1 MVSGIDPV
9 VGPGDLSL
17 FVDQK
22 AHPTWPGCL
31 GILAGAVC
39 ECDGPIEVA
48 EERKVEGIFL
58 RERGIGFHA
67 VEADPQDLD
76 IVFIVVVLM
85 VAEPAALGGS
95 ARGVCCGIKPQQ
107 HLPTPQIGQ
116 CDGATV
122 VRGQCKISSP
132 ITRVEHLHI
141 LPVGRYGGQLSI
153 ARKRASN
160 CRLVRSLGS
169 ISRARSNSAA
179 AAVIIPLATYTR
191 PRFK

>member
-1 MVSGIDPV
+1 MVSWINPV
-9 VGPGDLSL
+9 VRAGDLSA

-22 AHPTWPGCL
+22 AHPIWPSRL
-31 GILAGAVC
+31 GVLASAVC
-39 ECDGPIEVA
+39 ERNCSIDVA
-48 EERKVEGIFL
+48 EQRKPEGIFL
-58 RERGIGFHA
+58 RERGIGFQA
-67 VEADPQDLD
+67 VEADAQDLD

-85 VAEPAALGGS
+85 VAEPAALSGS

-132 ITRVEHLHI
+132 ITRFEHLHI
-141 LPVGRYGGQLSI
+141 LPVRRYGGQFSI
-153 ARKRASN
+153 PRKRASN

-169 ISRARSNSAA
+169 ISRARSNSASA
-179 AAVIIPLATYTR
+179 SLHCHC
-191 PRFK
+191 F